1 MRNEQGLTFNSFG
14 RKKRGYPLLKFEH
27 YEERKMGAVSDYLQ
41 EHLTREFAPTS
52 LEVINESHLHA
63 GHHGHDGEG
72 ETHLR
77 IRIVADAFAGMN
89 RVARHRA
96 VFAVV
101 QAKIDEGLHACA
113 IEAKAPG
120 E

>member
-1 MRNEQGLTFNSFG
+1 MS
-14 RKKRGYPLLKFEH
+14 
-27 YEERKMGAVSDYLQ
+27 AVSNYLK
-41 EHLTREFAPTS
+41 ERLNEAFAPEL

-63 GHHGHDGEG
+63 GHHGHDGKG

-77 IRIVADAFAGMN
+77 IRIVSEAFSGMN

-96 VFAVV
+96 VYEIV
-101 QAKIDEGLHACA
+101 QPKIDEGLHACA
-113 IEAKAPG
+113 IEAKAVG